1 MKTLFKKGLL
11 TVLALSFLVGTASAA
26 EYAIDASHS
35 TLGFAVK
42 HLQVGTTRGVFAD
55 YSGTISFDPADYS
68 TFKADATIQVSSID
82 TNNEKRDGHLKSGD
96 FFEAETYP
104 TITFASTRLEKS
116 GEGAVIVGNLT
127 IKGITKEISIPV
139 SVVGPVEGMGGGMVV
154 GIAGETTINR
164 QDFGVSWS
172 KTLDGGGLVVGD
184 EVKLTIEIEAHA
196 K

>member
-1 MKTLFKKGLL
+1 
-11 TVLALSFLVGTASAA
+11 
-26 EYAIDASHS
+26 
-35 TLGFAVK
+35 
-42 HLQVGTTRGVFAD
+42 
-55 YSGTISFDPADYS
+55 
-68 TFKADATIQVSSID
+68 
-82 TNNEKRDGHLKSGD
+82 
-96 FFEAETYP
+96 
-104 TITFASTRLEKS
+104 
-116 GEGAVIVGNLT
+116 
-127 IKGITKEISIPV
+127 ISIPV